1 VNNKRDDI
9 TAFIL
14 AGGKSSRMGV
24 NKAFL
29 EIDGKM
35 IIQRLLELLDK
46 LFKNIIIC
54 SNDIASFEF
63 TGRKIVKDIFP
74 NKGPLAG
81 LHSGLTISET
91 DKNFFISCDLPFIS
105 GMIIRYLC
113 DYKSDASIILPI
125 GEKRIQQMCGLYSKN
140 VLRQA
145 EKLLIESKDNTI
157 SKTKGSIFELIESV
171 PTEIADVSKLEYYY
185 KDIFFNMNTPD
196 DYEYVKNKIANK

>member
-185 KDIFFNMNTPD
+185 KDIFFNMNTSD

>member
-1 VNNKRDDI
+1 VNNKRNDI

-14 AGGKSSRMGV
+14 TGGKSSRMGI

-29 EIDGKM
+29 EIDRK
-35 IIQRLLELLDK
+35 ILIQRLSDLLDN
-46 LFKNIIIC
+46 LFENIIIC
-54 SNDIASFEF
+54 SNDTASFEF

-105 GMIIRYLC
+105 DKIIRYLC

-125 GEKRIQQMCGLYSKN
+125 AEKRIQQMCGLYSKN
-140 VLRQA
+140 VLSQA

-157 SKTKGSIFELIESV
+157 SKTKGSIFELIERV
-171 PTEIADVSKLEYYY
+171 PTEIADVRKLEYYY

>member
-125 GEKRIQQMCGLYSKN
+125 AEKRIQQMCGLYSIN

>member
-1 VNNKRDDI
+1 MNNKRDDI